1 MTMNVHFSPGQ
12 RITVRGEE
20 FLIEDAVP
28 NDNKST
34 IVKCLGISELVKNRH
49 YIFDTELDP
58 EIELVD
64 PAKTRL
70 VADEGDCRKTRLLI
84 ETQLRNNA
92 YFSQKIIVADKGG
105 FDVNEYQLEPTL
117 KALELPRP
125 RLLIA
130 DGVGLGK
137 TIEVGIFLAEMIRR
151 GRGRRILVCAL
162 KSILAQFQEEIWN
175 RFAIPLVR
183 LDSYGV
189 DKIRSEI
196 PMNKNPF
203 EYYDKTIIS
212 IDTLKNNGKYRA
224 WIEKTHW
231 DIIVIDEC
239 HTVANA
245 SSYRGDL
252 AQFLATRCDSMI
264 LTSATPHNGS
274 AESFANLINMLEPT
288 AIPRDGEYTKED
300 VEKFYVRRF
309 KKDIADAKVQSN
321 YRERQIHS
329 VEVSMTEIEEALLDM
344 QQHFKFTALNH
355 ENQTDTLFA
364 YSLFKS
370 FLSSPQAALASIR
383 NRMEKASV
391 EDESL
396 EAIQEKLLDIIRL
409 GNDSRYAAFRNQL
422 AALRWRGKASD
433 ERMVIFTERLETMK
447 YLHDRIM
454 QDFNM
459 KEEQICLFHGGLSD
473 TDQEELVDDFSRGD
487 SKIRVFISSDSGSQG
502 VNLHYYCHI
511 MFNYDLPWSI
521 ITLNQRNGRID
532 RYGQKEDP
540 QIYYLI
546 ARSKNPDVR
555 SDMRILEKLK
565 DKEEEVHQTLGDA
578 LFVTG
583 LYSAEKEVNATI
595 KAMQKKDDHFL
606 DEKKEETAPATE
618 ETPKK
623 KGAFFALL
631 KKATTPAVEHNKQDM
646 FEPRMSLYPTDF
658 AFYTDLVTEL
668 KCIPGSLRQQ
678 DAEIKNGQVPYLEI
692 TNTHELDEVLFDV
705 PEEAKPSDNIF
716 RLTDDKA
723 VLKQYMDESR
733 KANDH
738 QWSRFQPLYELHPI
752 IQYWL
757 TKLTASV
764 PKNQA
769 MVVCNDMFRKGS
781 AYYLLYGSQSNGAG
795 QSIISKFFVVE
806 YDKAADSMSNTIS
819 FADFLGRYPDFAD
832 RLFQSA
838 VTEIDIRELQEK
850 LPLAI
855 DMGTQVYMRRKQDEL
870 SQKMAIQMD
879 RYTKHLNQW
888 ASRSKNQLALDFG
901 DAPTTIQRSSR
912 DKKMEEIQTIADKES
927 TFYKNLTT
935 LDKAYPYI
943 KVLAVF
949 YHF

>member
-1 MTMNVHFSPGQ
+1 MSVNYSTGQ
-12 RITVRGEE
+12 RITVRDEE
-20 FLIEDAVP
+20 FLIENFIP
-28 NDNKST
+28 NGDKST
-34 IVKCLGISELVKNRH
+34 ILECLGISELVKNRH

-58 EIELVD
+58 DIEIVNPANTLLV
-64 PAKTRL
+64 P
-70 VADEGDCRKTRLLI
+70 DEGNCRKTRLLI
-84 ETQLRNNA
+84 ETQIRNNA
-92 YFSQKIIVADKGG
+92 YYSQKIIVADRGG
-105 FDVNEYQLEPTL
+105 FDVNAYQLEPTL
-117 KALELPRP
+117 KALELARP

-183 LDSYGV
+183 LDSHGV

-203 EYYDKTIIS
+203 DYYDKTIIS

-288 AIPRDGEYTKED
+288 AIPRDGEYTKQD
-300 VEKFYVRRF
+300 VEKYYVRRF

-329 VEVSMTEIEEALLDM
+329 VEVQMTEIEEALLEM
-344 QQHFKFTALNH
+344 QQNLKFKAMKAD
-355 ENQTDTLFA
+355 NQEDTLFA
-364 YSLFKS
+364 FSLFKG
-370 FLSSPQAALASIR
+370 FLSSPEAALESVRHRI
-383 NRMEKASV
+383 EKNYADADALNDIEKKL
-391 EDESL
+391 EDMISL
-396 EAIQEKLLDIIRL
+396 
-409 GNDSRYAAFRNQL
+409 GCDSRYKAFREQL
-422 AALRWRGKASD
+422 SSLGWKGKSSD
-433 ERMVIFTERLETMK
+433 ERIVVFTERRKTMD
-447 YLHDRIM
+447 YLHDRLIE
-454 QDFNM
+454 DFRM
-459 KEEQICLFHGGLSD
+459 KEEQICLFHGGLTD
-473 TDQEELVDDFSRGD
+473 TEQEELVDDFSRGD
-487 SKIRVFISSDSGSQG
+487 SRIRVFISSDSGSQG

-532 RYGQKEDP
+532 RYGQTQDP

-565 DKEEEVHQTLGDA
+565 EKEEEVHNTLGDA

-595 KAMQKKDDHFL
+595 KAMQNKDENYL
-606 DEKKEETAPATE
+606 DEKKDEPKEFPAD
-618 ETPKK
+618 TPKK
-623 KGAFFALL
+623 KGTFFALL
-631 KKATTPAVEHNKQDM
+631 KKSTTPAIEHNPQDM
-646 FEPRMSLYPTDF
+646 FEPKMTLYPNDM
-658 AFYTDLVTEL
+658 AFYQDLVTEL
-668 KCIPGSLRQQ
+668 KCITGGLRQS
-678 DAEIKNGQVPYLEI
+678 DAEVKQGDIPYIEV
-692 TNTHELDEVLFDV
+692 TKTAELDEVLYDM
-705 PEEAKPSDNIF
+705 PEEAKPADNIF
-716 RLTDDKA
+716 RLANDKSI
-723 VLKQYMDESR
+723 LKQYIDDSR
-733 KANDH
+733 KSNDH
-738 QWSRFQPLYELHPI
+738 RWSQFQPLYDLHPI

-757 TKLTASV
+757 TKLTASI

-769 MVVCNDMFRKGS
+769 MVVRNGLFSKGS
-781 AYYLLYGSQSNGAG
+781 SYYLMYGSQTNDAG
-795 QSIISKFFVVE
+795 QSIISKFFVVRLE
-806 YDKAADSMSNTIS
+806 KDGHMAEKPISLNDFLELHPSFFQDLYQGMVTEEDLAVLTKNLQTAIESGIYYYMYDKQTE
-819 FADFLGRYPDFAD
+819 L
-832 RLFQSA
+832 SA
-838 VTEIDIRELQEK
+838 KMDLQ
-850 LPLAI
+850 
-855 DMGTQVYMRRKQDEL
+855 RKQYSEHLKQWFERSEHQL
-870 SQKMAIQMD
+870 S
-879 RYTKHLNQW
+879 
-888 ASRSKNQLALDFG
+888 LDFE
-901 DAPTTIQRSSR
+901 DAPTTIQQKNKE
-912 DKKMEEIQTIADKES
+912 KKYNEIKTIADKES
-927 TFYKNLTT
+927 TFYKDITT
-935 LDKAYPYI
+935 LDDTAPYI

-949 YHF
+949 YNF

>member
-1 MTMNVHFSPGQ
+1 MNVNYSSGQ
-12 RITVRGEE
+12 RITVRDEE
-20 FLIEDAVP
+20 FLIEEVVP

-34 IVKCLGISELVKNRH
+34 ILKCLGISELVKNRH

-58 EIELVD
+58 DVEIVN
-64 PAKTRL
+64 PINTQL
-70 VADEGDCRKTRLLI
+70 VADEGNCRKTRLLI
-84 ETQLRNNA
+84 ETQIRNNA
-92 YFSQKIIVADKGG
+92 YFSQKIIVADRGG
-105 FDVNEYQLEPTL
+105 FDVNDYQLEPTL

-189 DKIRSEI
+189 DQIRAEI

-300 VEKFYVRRF
+300 VEKYYVRRF

-329 VEVSMTEIEEALLDM
+329 VEVDMNEIEEALLDI
-344 QQHFKFTALNH
+344 QQNFKFTALNN

-370 FLSSPQAALASIR
+370 FLSSPQAALASIH
-383 NRMEKASV
+383 NRMDKVGAD
-391 EDESL
+391 DETL
-396 EAIQEKLLDIIRL
+396 QEIEQKLNDIISS
-409 GNDSRYAAFRNQL
+409 GADSRYLAFKKQL
-422 AALRWRGKASD
+422 AALGWKGKASD
-433 ERMVIFTERLETMK
+433 ERIVIFTERIETMK
-447 YLHDRIM
+447 YLYDRLIK
-454 QDFNM
+454 DFGM
-459 KEEQICLFHGGLSD
+459 KDEQICLFHGGLTD
-473 TDQEELVDDFSRGD
+473 TEQEECVDDFSRGD
-487 SKIRVFISSDSGSQG
+487 SKIKVFISSDSGSQG

-532 RYGQKEDP
+532 RYGQKQDP

-546 ARSKNPDVR
+546 ARSKNKDVR

-565 DKEEEVHQTLGDA
+565 EKEEEVHNTLGDA

-583 LYSAEKEVNATI
+583 LYSAEKEVKATI
-595 KAMQKKDDHFL
+595 KAMQGKNENFL
-606 DEKKEETAPATE
+606 EQ
-618 ETPKK
+618 K

-631 KKATTPAVEHNKQDM
+631 KKSTTPAVEHNKQEM
-646 FEPRMSLYPTDF
+646 FEQKMSLYPSDM
-658 AFYTDLVTEL
+658 AFYSDLVTEL
-668 KCIPGSLRQQ
+668 KCIPGGLRPQ
-678 DAEIKNGQVPYLEI
+678 DAEVKNGEVPYLEV
-692 TNTHELDEVLFDV
+692 TNTGELDEVLFDM
-705 PEEAKPSDNIF
+705 PKEAKPSDNVF
-716 RLTDDKA
+716 RLTDNKE
-723 VLKQYMDESR
+723 VLKKYIDDSR
-733 KANDH
+733 KSNDH
-738 QWSRFQPLYELHPI
+738 QWSQFQPLYDLHPI

-769 MVVCNDMFRKGS
+769 MVVRNDMFPKGS
-781 AYYLLYGSQSNGAG
+781 AYYLMYGSHSNGAG
-795 QSIISKFFVVE
+795 QSIISKFFVV
-806 YDKAADSMSNTIS
+806 NIS
-819 FADFLGRYPDFAD
+819 KEGKIIEQPVSLADFLSQRPEFTKN
-832 RLFQSA
+832 LFQGD
-838 VTEIDIRELQEK
+838 VTNSDLGVLQQN
-850 LPLAI
+850 L
-855 DMGTQVYMRRKQDEL
+855 
-870 SQKMAIQMD
+870 KMAIDSGIYYYMYVKQNELSDKMEKQ
-879 RYTKHLNQW
+879 YEQYSNHLNQW
-888 ASRSKNQLALDFG
+888 FNRSKDQLALDFG
-901 DAPTTIQRSSR
+901 DAPTTIQRSNLN
-912 DKKMEEIQTIADKES
+912 KKIDEIQTIADKES
-927 TFYKNLTT
+927 SFYKNLTT
-935 LDKAYPYI
+935 LDNTDPYI

-949 YHF
+949 YNF

>member
-1 MTMNVHFSPGQ
+1 MSVNYSQGQ
-12 RITVRGEE
+12 RITVRSEE
-20 FLIEDAVP
+20 FLIEDIEP

-34 IVKCLGISELVKNRH
+34 ILKCLGISELVKNRH

-64 PAKTRL
+64 PAKTLL

-92 YFSQKIIVADKGG
+92 YFSQKIIIADKGG

-239 HTVANA
+239 HTVANS

-252 AQFLATRCDSMI
+252 AQFLATRCDSMV
-264 LTSATPHNGS
+264 LTSATPHNGN

-300 VEKFYVRRF
+300 IEKFYVRRF
-309 KKDIADAKVQSN
+309 KKDITDSKVQNN

-344 QQHFKFTALNH
+344 QQNYKFTALNN

-391 EDESL
+391 EDENL
-396 EAIQEKLLDIIRL
+396 EDIKEKLQKIINL
-409 GNDSRYAAFRNQL
+409 GNDSRYTAFKNQL
-422 AALRWRGKASD
+422 AALRWKGKASD
-433 ERMVIFTERLETMK
+433 ERIVIFTERIETMK
-447 YLHDRIM
+447 YLNDRIM

-459 KEEQICLFHGGLSD
+459 KEDQICRFHGSLSD
-473 TDQEELVDDFSRGD
+473 TEQEELVDDFSRGD
-487 SKIRVFISSDSGSQG
+487 SKIKVFISSDSGSQG

-540 QIYYLI
+540 QIFYLI
-546 ARSKNPDVR
+546 AQSKNPDVR
-555 SDMRILEKLK
+555 SDIRILEKLK
-565 DKEEEVHQTLGDA
+565 EKEEEVHNTLGDA
-578 LFVTG
+578 LFVTC

-595 KAMQKKDDHFL
+595 KAMQKKDNHFL
-606 DEKKEETAPATE
+606 DEKKEETAPAPE
-618 ETPKK
+618 DAPKK

-646 FEPRMSLYPTDF
+646 FEPKMSLYPTDM

-668 KCIPGSLRQQ
+668 KCISGGLCRQ
-678 DAEIKNGQVPYLEI
+678 DAEVKNGQVPYLEI
-692 TNTHELDEVLFDV
+692 TNTNELDEVLFDI
-705 PEEAKPSDNIF
+705 PEEAKPADHLF
-716 RLTDDKA
+716 RLTDDKS
-723 VLKQYMDESR
+723 VLKQYIDDSR
-733 KANDH
+733 KSNDH
-738 QWSRFQPLYELHPI
+738 QWSQFQPLYELHPV

-764 PKNQA
+764 PKNQS
-769 MVVCNDMFRKGS
+769 MVIRNDMFQKGS

-795 QSIISKFFVVE
+795 QSIISKFFVV
-806 YDKAADSMSNTIS
+806 K
-819 FADFLGRYPDFAD
+819 
-832 RLFQSA
+832 
-838 VTEIDIRELQEK
+838 
-850 LPLAI
+850 
-855 DMGTQVYMRRKQDEL
+855 
-870 SQKMAIQMD
+870 
-879 RYTKHLNQW
+879 
-888 ASRSKNQLALDFG
+888 
-901 DAPTTIQRSSR
+901 
-912 DKKMEEIQTIADKES
+912 
-927 TFYKNLTT
+927 
-935 LDKAYPYI
+935 LDKDGHILSLLRTYS
-943 KVLAVF
+943 KVMYLRMILRLSLRT
-949 YHF
+949 

>member
-1 MTMNVHFSPGQ
+1 MSINYSIGQ
-12 RITVRGEE
+12 RITVRDEE
-20 FLIEDAVP
+20 FLIKDVRNNGP
-28 NDNKST
+28 KST
-34 IVKCLGISELVKNRH
+34 ILECLGISELVKNR
-49 YIFDTELDP
+49 YYMFDTQLDKD
-58 EIELVD
+58 IEVVN
-64 PAKTRL
+64 PINTKL
-70 VADEGDCRKTRLLI
+70 VADEGNCRKTRLLI
-84 ETQLRNNA
+84 ETQIRNNA
-92 YFSQKIIVADKGG
+92 YYSQKIIVADRGG
-105 FDVNEYQLEPTL
+105 FDVNAYQLEPTL

-183 LDSYGV
+183 LDSNGV

-203 EYYDKTIIS
+203 DYYDKTIIS

-288 AIPRDGEYTKED
+288 AIPRDGEYTKHD
-300 VEKFYVRRF
+300 VEKYYVRRF
-309 KKDIADAKVQSN
+309 KKDIADAQVQSN

-329 VEVSMTEIEEALLDM
+329 VEVQMTEIEEALLEM
-344 QQHFKFTALNH
+344 QQNLKFKAMQSD
-355 ENQTDTLFA
+355 EQDDTLFA
-364 YSLFKS
+364 FSLFKG
-370 FLSSPQAALASIR
+370 FLSSPEAALESVH
-383 NRMEKASV
+383 NRMEKNKA
-391 EDESL
+391 DEETLKDIEKEL
-396 EAIQEKLLDIIRL
+396 ELIIAQ
-409 GNDSRYAAFRNQL
+409 GSDSRYKAFCNQL
-422 AALRWRGKASD
+422 KTLGWKGKTTD
-433 ERMVIFTERLETMK
+433 ERIVVFTERRKTMD
-447 YLHDRIM
+447 YLHDRLI

-459 KEEQICLFHGGLSD
+459 NEEQICLFHGGLTD
-473 TDQEELVDDFSRGD
+473 TEQEELVDDFSRGD
-487 SKIRVFISSDSGSQG
+487 SKIKVFISSDSGSQG
-502 VNLHYYCHI
+502 VNLHYYCHV

-532 RYGQKEDP
+532 RYGQTKDP

-565 DKEEEVHQTLGDA
+565 EKEEEVHNTLGDA

-595 KAMQKKDDHFL
+595 KAMQNKDENYLEHNDS
-606 DEKKEETAPATE
+606 EPEQATS
-618 ETPKK
+618 ETPMK

-631 KKATTPAVEHNKQDM
+631 KKSTTPAVEHNPQDM
-646 FEPRMSLYPTDF
+646 FESKMSLYPNDI
-658 AFYTDLVTEL
+658 AYYQDLVTEL
-668 KCIPGSLRQQ
+668 KCISGGLRQT
-678 DAEIKNGQVPYLEI
+678 DAEVKLGETPYIEIAKTPDLE
-692 TNTHELDEVLFDV
+692 DVLFDM
-705 PEEAKPSDNIF
+705 PDEAKPSDNLF
-716 RLTDDKA
+716 RLTNDKA
-723 VLKQYMDESR
+723 ILKHFIEDSR
-733 KANDH
+733 KSNDH
-738 QWSRFQPLYELHPI
+738 HWAQFQPLYDLHPI

-769 MVVCNDMFRKGS
+769 LVVKNDLFENGYS
-781 AYYLLYGSQSNGAG
+781 YYLFYGSQSNKAG
-795 QSIISKFFVVE
+795 QSIISKFFMVKLE
-806 YDKAADSMSNTIS
+806 KDGHMADKPIS
-819 FADFLGRYPDFAD
+819 LNDFILTHPT
-832 RLFQSA
+832 LFQNIYQGVVKDGDLDILSHNLKTAIESGIYYYMFDKQTELSA
-838 VTEIDIRELQEK
+838 KMELQ
-850 LPLAI
+850 
-855 DMGTQVYMRRKQDEL
+855 RKQYIEHLRQWYERSEHQL
-870 SQKMAIQMD
+870 S
-879 RYTKHLNQW
+879 
-888 ASRSKNQLALDFG
+888 LDFEET
-901 DAPTTIQRSSR
+901 PTTIQLRNKE
-912 DKKMEEIQTIADKES
+912 KKINEIKTLADKES
-927 TFYKNLTT
+927 SFYENITT
-935 LDKAYPYI
+935 LDSTEPYI

-949 YHF
+949 YNF

>member
-1 MTMNVHFSPGQ
+1 MSINYSTGQ
-12 RITVRGEE
+12 RITVRDEE
-20 FLIEDAVP
+20 FLIENVTHNGD
-28 NDNKST
+28 KST
-34 IVKCLGISELVKNRH
+34 ILDCLGISELVKNRH
-49 YIFDTELDP
+49 YKFDTELDP
-58 EIELVD
+58 DIEIVN
-64 PAKTRL
+64 PANTLL
-70 VADEGDCRKTRLLI
+70 VADEGECRKTRLLI
-84 ETQLRNNA
+84 ETQIRNNA
-92 YFSQKIIVADKGG
+92 YYSQKIIVADKGG
-105 FDVNEYQLEPTL
+105 FDVNAYQLEPTL
-117 KALELPRP
+117 KALELARP

-183 LDSYGV
+183 LDSHGV

-288 AIPRDGEYTKED
+288 AIPRNGEYTKQD
-300 VEKFYVRRF
+300 VEKYYVRRF

-321 YRERQIHS
+321 YRERKIHS
-329 VEVSMTEIEEALLDM
+329 VEVQMSEIEEELLKL
-344 QQHFKFTALNH
+344 QQELKFKAI
-355 ENQTDTLFA
+355 EEEDQDDTLFA
-364 YSLFKS
+364 FSLFKG
-370 FLSSPQAALASIR
+370 FLSSPAAALESIR
-383 NRMEKASV
+383 NRIKKNSADEEALTTIANDL
-391 EDESL
+391 ED
-396 EAIQEKLLDIIRL
+396 IMTM
-409 GNDSRYAAFRNQL
+409 GNDSRYIAFREQL
-422 AALRWRGKASD
+422 KALGWKGKSSD
-433 ERMVIFTERLETMK
+433 ERIVIFTERRRTMD
-447 YLHDRIM
+447 YLRDRLI
-454 QDFNM
+454 QDFKM
-459 KEEQICLFHGGLSD
+459 KEEQICLFHGGLTD
-473 TDQEELVDDFSRGD
+473 TEQEEMVDDFSRGD
-487 SKIRVFISSDSGSQG
+487 SKIKVFISSDSGSQG

-532 RYGQKEDP
+532 RYGQTQDP

-565 DKEEEVHQTLGDA
+565 EKEEEVHNTLGDA

-595 KAMQKKDDHFL
+595 KAMQNKDENYLEEKKD
-606 DEKKEETAPATE
+606 EPKESPVEA
-618 ETPKK
+618 PKK

-631 KKATTPAVEHNKQDM
+631 KKSTTPAIEHNPQEM
-646 FEPRMSLYPTDF
+646 FEPKMTLYPNDM
-658 AFYTDLVTEL
+658 AFYQDLVTEL
-668 KCIPGSLRQQ
+668 KCISGGLSQH
-678 DAEIKNGQVPYLEI
+678 DAEVKNGEVPYIEI
-692 TNTHELDEVLFDV
+692 ANTNELDEVLYDI
-705 PEEAKPSDNIF
+705 PEEAKPKDNVF
-716 RLTDDKA
+716 RLANDKITLKHYIDD
-723 VLKQYMDESR
+723 SR
-733 KANDH
+733 KSNDH
-738 QWSRFQPLYELHPI
+738 CWSQFQPLYDLHPI

-757 TKLTASV
+757 TKLTASI

-769 MVVCNDMFRKGS
+769 MVVKSDLFQKGYS
-781 AYYLLYGSQSNGAG
+781 YYLLYGSQSNKAG
-795 QSIISKFFVVE
+795 QSIISKFFVVKLE
-806 YDKAADSMSNTIS
+806 KDGHMEGKPISLNDFLSSHPNLFQDLYQGVVTSEDIEILTQNLQTAVGSGIYYYMYDKQTE
-819 FADFLGRYPDFAD
+819 L
-832 RLFQSA
+832 SA
-838 VTEIDIRELQEK
+838 KMDLQ
-850 LPLAI
+850 
-855 DMGTQVYMRRKQDEL
+855 RKQ
-870 SQKMAIQMD
+870 
-879 RYTKHLNQW
+879 YTDHLKQW
-888 ASRSKNQLALDFG
+888 FERSENQLSLDFE
-901 DAPTTIQRSSR
+901 DAPTTILQKSKE
-912 DKKMEEIQTIADKES
+912 KKINEIKTIADKES
-927 TFYKNLTT
+927 SFYEDITT
-935 LDKAYPYI
+935 LDNTDPYI

-949 YHF
+949 YNF

>member
-1 MTMNVHFSPGQ
+1 MAITYAIGQ
-12 RITVRGEE
+12 RVTVRDEE
-20 FLIEDAVP
+20 FLINNVVANGP
-28 NDNKST
+28 FST
-34 IVKCLGISELVKNRH
+34 VLHCTGLSELVKNRQ
-49 YIFDTELDP
+49 YIFDTQLDP
-58 EIELVD
+58 DIEIVN
-64 PAKTRL
+64 PANTLL
-70 VADEGDCRKTRLLI
+70 VADDGDCRKTRLLI
-84 ETQLRNNA
+84 ETQIRNNA
-92 YFSQKIIVADKGG
+92 YFSQKIIVADRGG

-189 DKIRSEI
+189 DKIRAEI

-212 IDTLKNNGKYRA
+212 IDTLKNNGKYRS

-300 VEKFYVRRF
+300 VEKYYVRRF

-321 YRERQIHS
+321 YRERKIHS
-329 VEVSMTEIEEALLDM
+329 VEVDMNEIEEALLDM
-344 QQHFKFTALNH
+344 QQHFKFTALNN

-370 FLSSPQAALASIR
+370 FLSSPQAALSSIR
-383 NRMEKASV
+383 NRMQKVGIE
-391 EDESL
+391 EENL
-396 EAIQEKLLDIIRL
+396 IEIEQKLKDIISE
-409 GNDSRYAAFRNQL
+409 GCDSRYIALKNQL
-422 AALRWRGKASD
+422 SKLGWKGKAND
-433 ERMVIFTERLETMK
+433 DRIVIFTERIETMK
-447 YLHDRIM
+447 YLHDQLIK
-454 QDFNM
+454 DFGM
-459 KEEQICLFHGGLSD
+459 KEEQVCLFHGGLTD
-473 TDQEELVDDFSRGD
+473 TEQEERVDDFSRGD
-487 SKIRVFISSDSGSQG
+487 SKIKVFISSDSGSQG

-511 MFNYDLPWSI
+511 TFNYDLPWSI

-546 ARSKNPDVR
+546 ARSKNKDVR

-565 DKEEEVHQTLGDA
+565 EKEEEVHNTLGDA

-583 LYSAEKEVNATI
+583 LYSAEKEINATI
-595 KAMQKKDDHFL
+595 QAMQHKDENFL
-606 DEKKEETAPATE
+606 DEKKEEIPAAQETAP
-618 ETPKK
+618 KN
-623 KGAFFALL
+623 KGGFFALL
-631 KKATTPAVEHNKQDM
+631 KKASTPALEHNKKDL
-646 FEPRMSLYPTDF
+646 FESKMSLYQSDM
-658 AFYTDLVTEL
+658 AFYSDLVTEL
-668 KCIPGSLRQQ
+668 KCIPDGLRHQ
-678 DAEIKNGQVPYLEI
+678 DAEVKHGDVPYLEI
-692 TNTHELDEVLFDV
+692 TNTTELDEVLFDM
-705 PEEAKPSDNIF
+705 PEEAKPADNVF
-716 RLTDDKA
+716 RLTDNKTI
-723 VLKQYMDESR
+723 LKNYIDESR
-733 KANDH
+733 KSNDH
-738 QWSRFQPLYELHPI
+738 QWSQFQPLYELHPI

-769 MVVCNDMFRKGS
+769 MVVRNEMFQPGS
-781 AYYLLYGSQSNGAG
+781 AYYLLYGSQSNEVG
-795 QSIISKFFVVE
+795 QSIISKFFVVKLDKE
-806 YDKAADSMSNTIS
+806 GHMEEKPMSLNDFLAQYPNFARNLYQGGTTPEDIDALTKNLKTAIDSGVYYYMYDKQT
-819 FADFLGRYPDFAD
+819 
-832 RLFQSA
+832 
-838 VTEIDIRELQEK
+838 
-850 LPLAI
+850 
-855 DMGTQVYMRRKQDEL
+855 EL
-870 SQKMAIQMD
+870 SAKMEKQRIQ
-879 RYTKHLNQW
+879 YTEHLNQW
-888 ASRSKNQLALDFG
+888 FNRSKNQAVLDLG
-901 DAPTTIQRSSR
+901 DAPTTLQRSNL
-912 DKKMEEIQTIADKES
+912 DKKIDEIKTIADKES

-935 LDKAYPYI
+935 LDNTDPYI

-949 YHF
+949 YNF